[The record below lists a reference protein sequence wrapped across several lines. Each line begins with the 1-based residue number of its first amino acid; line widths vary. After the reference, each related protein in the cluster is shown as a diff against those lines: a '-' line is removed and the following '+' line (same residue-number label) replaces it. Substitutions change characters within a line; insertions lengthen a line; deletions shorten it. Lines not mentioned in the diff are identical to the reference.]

1 MDQNEAIHELVD
13 QPAVDRDGEDL
24 GRVADVF
31 VDEESNAPKWVG
43 LRVQGRE
50 FLVLAPVGGSD
61 LEARPF
67 RLDVDRAHV
76 QSAPT
81 LSSDEKRI
89 SPEEETEIERHYRE
103 PVPSRDE
110 APASTTNDERGR
122 GRELDSEASFD
133 DGPIGTGSQTPI
145 EVVRSEEDL
154 VVDMRVVG
162 RERVRLVKRIVTE
175 QVTRTIEVRHEE
187 MVIER
192 ETLAAGGEHELG
204 ETTDLDPSGQQ
215 EPSPPTTRRE
225 RIADQLKERLP
236 SLPAVALG
244 RIGSGSGAFS
254 GETTE
259 ITLMQEEVV
268 VTKRIVPRERIRV
281 RKEVVTEQREVS
293 DTLRK
298 EKVDIDEGRRDR
310 GTSERSDQDHDPEG
324 RPEPLTDR

>member
-43 LRVQGRE
+43 LKVEGRE
-50 FLVLAPVGGSD
+50 FLTLAPVGASD

-76 QSAPT
+76 LSAPT
-81 LSSDEKRI
+81 LSSEEKHI
-89 SPEEETEIERHYRE
+89 SPEEETDIERHYRE
-103 PVPSRDE
+103 PLSTPDEVPS
-110 APASTTNDERGR
+110 SSSNDESH
-122 GRELDSEASFD
+122 SERQLATDGTFD
-133 DGPIGTGSQTPI
+133 DRPIGAGSQTPI
-145 EVVRSEEDL
+145 EVIRSEEDL
-154 VVDMRVVG
+154 VVDTHIVG
-162 RERVRLVKRIVTE
+162 RERVRLIKRIVTE

-187 MVIER
+187 LVIER
-192 ETLAAGGEHELG
+192 ETLATGGERGLG
-204 ETTDLDPSGQQ
+204 EPTGLDSSQAEGASAPS
-215 EPSPPTTRRE
+215 TRRE

-244 RIGSGSGAFS
+244 KIGSGGGAFS

-268 VTKRIVPRERIRV
+268 VTKRTVPRERVRV
-281 RKEVVTEQREVS
+281 RKEVVTEQREIS
-293 DTLRK
+293 ETLRK
-298 EKVDIDEGRRDR
+298 EQVDIDDGSREQ
-310 GTSERSDQDHDPEG
+310 GTSEQLDSERDRED
-324 RPEPLTDR
+324 RPELFTDR